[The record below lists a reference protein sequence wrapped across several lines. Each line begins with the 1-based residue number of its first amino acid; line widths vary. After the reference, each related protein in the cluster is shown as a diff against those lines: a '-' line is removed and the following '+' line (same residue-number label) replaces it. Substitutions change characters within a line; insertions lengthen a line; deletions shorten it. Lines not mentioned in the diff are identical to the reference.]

1 MINDVRTIYGKAEY
15 CWLSEP
21 DTKFNSEGVY
31 HVDLIVKKEG
41 AKVHIKAIQEEIS
54 KEVAAAHKTAPK
66 QTTPLKRANTPY
78 EDRGEE
84 VVFKIKSKFRPK
96 IWDRN
101 RKELDL
107 GTYVYR
113 DSTMWAH
120 YKITPY
126 NKNMGIGA
134 TLYLQDVQIDN
145 LVKGSGSGNGSCSF
159 PKREGSAL
167 PGPEKEVY

>member
-1 MINDVRTIYGKAEY
+1 
-15 CWLSEP
+15 
-21 DTKFNSEGVY
+21 
-31 HVDLIVKKEG
+31 
-41 AKVHIKAIQEEIS
+41 
-54 KEVAAAHKTAPK
+54 
-66 QTTPLKRANTPY
+66 
-78 EDRGEE
+78 
-84 VVFKIKSKFRPK
+84 
-96 IWDRN
+96 
-101 RKELDL
+101 
-107 GTYVYR
+107 
-113 DSTMWAH
+113 MWAH